1 MNIDN
6 HLENRMWF
14 DGVGGER
21 LPFAQTCKNL
31 HFCHQRDRE
40 FLSSVYRTRAAKCF
54 SQTLGRRPPH
64 ITGRRVNTVSLGWV
78 GATNERAPFR
88 VHDAVIGFDD
98 QYLTRF
104 QIADQG
110 VGVSHNCTWYGLCP
124 RKLCDDRRVWVIGV
138 VVS

>member
-1 MNIDN
+1 
-6 HLENRMWF
+6 MWTR
-14 DGVGGER
+14 GVGGER

-31 HFCHQRDRE
+31 NFCRQRGILIFCRLFSIHE
-40 FLSSVYRTRAAKCF
+40 RRNVFLK
-54 SQTLGRRPPH
+54 RPTH

-110 VGVSHNCTWYGLCP
+110 VGVS
-124 RKLCDDRRVWVIGV
+124 
-138 VVS
+138 

>member
-1 MNIDN
+1 M
-6 HLENRMWF
+6 
-14 DGVGGER
+14 
-21 LPFAQTCKNL
+21 
-31 HFCHQRDRE
+31 
-40 FLSSVYRTRAAKCF
+40 F
-54 SQTLGRRPPH
+54 SQTLGRRPTH

-110 VGVSHNCTWYGLCP
+110 VGVSQNCTGFARGNYVMIDVYG
-124 RKLCDDRRVWVIGV
+124 
-138 VVS
+138 